1 MNKIP
6 LLVLLITLCASAFS
20 MQYSLYPEDGSVEMN
35 YWYYSGG
42 QSGPQIKK
50 EVIEDI
56 EKAFRSEGV
65 EPVVFANYSWMQ
77 DILFFDE
84 VGNFVELANLPL
96 NEEYYDGLTM
106 GVFESFGWGSAE
118 LTRVSGDDFFPYDK
132 KVKSLSLAFLE
143 GGATITGKF
152 ANGESYLIAYESRF
166 NGMAK
171 AYRDLMS
178 NSADTEE
185 IHNYLANDLN
195 VKPENLIFIPTKA
208 GSEHLDLFMK
218 ALPGGVI
225 LIDDPSRRVE
235 VASSALKNSSSNTL
249 NNIMAYEEGDNYSWQ
264 KNNYKKKINLVTSL
278 LEKKFKIISITG
290 RFFEY
295 FTNVNGVTTGQEL
308 INFFNGV
315 SGVNKQ
321 GNPFYITNMAE
332 NDPELEDYW
341 SKELSVLGFD
351 SKNIHYPGE
360 YSNGSGLDCMGSPT
374 I

>member
-1 MNKIP
+1 
-6 LLVLLITLCASAFS
+6 
-20 MQYSLYPEDGSVEMN
+20 MQNSLYPEDGSVEMN

-96 NEEYYDGLTM
+96 NEDYYGGLTM

-118 LTRVSGDDFFPYDK
+118 LTRVSGSDFSPYDK
-132 KVKSLSLAFLE
+132 KVQNLSLAFLE

-152 ANGESYLIAYESRF
+152 ANGESYLITYESRF

-171 AYRDLMS
+171 AYRDLIS
-178 NSADTEE
+178 NSADSEE

-195 VKPENLIFIPTKA
+195 LKPENLIFIPTKA

-295 FTNVNGVTTGQEL
+295 FTNINGVTTGQEL

-341 SKELSVLGFD
+341 SKELGALGFD